1 MLRITKEDKIKNQI
15 AKDTDRLNRIKD
27 QVGVNQRLVETISKI
42 VDTIT
47 RQRQLSEMQD
57 KINKKLIQ
65 DIQDIK
71 HELQLNKIGANKKW
85 KA

>member
-1 MLRITKEDKIKNQI
+1 MLDKIKNQI
-15 AKDTDRLNRIKD
+15 AKNTDRLNTIKD

-65 DIQDIK
+65 DIEDIK
-71 HELQLNKIGANKKW
+71 LELKLNKTGVNEKW

>member
-1 MLRITKEDKIKNQI
+1 MLDKIKSQI
-15 AKDTDRLNRIKD
+15 AKDTDRLNTIKD

-65 DIQDIK
+65 DIEDIK

>member
-1 MLRITKEDKIKNQI
+1 MLDKIKNQI

-65 DIQDIK
+65 DIEDIK

>member
-1 MLRITKEDKIKNQI
+1 MLDKIKSQI
-15 AKDTDRLNRIKD
+15 AKDTDRLNTIKD

-65 DIQDIK
+65 EIEDIK

>member
-1 MLRITKEDKIKNQI
+1 MLDKIKNQI
-15 AKDTDRLNRIKD
+15 AKDTDRLNTIKD

-65 DIQDIK
+65 DIEDIK
-71 HELQLNKIGANKKW
+71 LELKLNKAGVNEKW

>member
-1 MLRITKEDKIKNQI
+1 MLDKIKNQI

-65 DIQDIK
+65 DIEYIK
-71 HELQLNKIGANKKW
+71 HELQINKIGENKKW
-85 KA
+85 QA

>member
-1 MLRITKEDKIKNQI
+1 MLDKIKNQI
-15 AKDTDRLNRIKD
+15 AKDTDRLNTIKD

-65 DIQDIK
+65 DIEDIK

>member
-1 MLRITKEDKIKNQI
+1 MLDKIKNQI

-85 KA
+85 QA

>member
-1 MLRITKEDKIKNQI
+1 MINEIKDQI

-47 RQRQLSEMQD
+47 RQRELSEMQD

-65 DIQDIK
+65 DIEDIK
-71 HELQLNKIGANKKW
+71 LELKLNKTGVNEKW

>member
-1 MLRITKEDKIKNQI
+1 MLDKIKNQI
-15 AKDTDRLNRIKD
+15 AKNTDRLNTIKD

-65 DIQDIK
+65 DIEDIK
-71 HELQLNKIGANKKW
+71 LELKLNKAGVNEKW

>member
-65 DIQDIK
+65 DIKDIK
-71 HELQLNKIGANKKW
+71 HELQLNKIGVNKKW
-85 KA
+85 QA

>member
-1 MLRITKEDKIKNQI
+1 MIRLTKEDKIKNQI
-15 AKDTDRLNRIKD
+15 AKDTDRLNTIKD

-42 VDTIT
+42 VDNMTT
-47 RQRQLSEMQD
+47 QRKLIEMQD
-57 KINKKLIQ
+57 KINRKLIQ
-65 DIQDIK
+65 DIKDIK